1 MVEEKV
7 KKSKSQDLA
16 NKILDE
22 RKKIG
27 DLITQQLVGFEPL
40 LSKIKSIRTGTPIKN
55 TLEEDCTETE
65 LLAIC
70 EKAQKELD
78 KIGKFK

>member
-1 MVEEKV
+1 MVEGKENTEL
-7 KKSKSQDLA
+7 QERA
-16 NKILDE
+16 AEILDK

-27 DLITQQLVGFEPL
+27 DQITTQLVNFEHL
-40 LSKIKSIRTGTPIKN
+40 LSKIKSIRNGTPIKN